1 MNRPVSAGRLP
12 LLLALFVSTGCAS
25 LIYEIVWFQLLQLVI
40 GSSAVSLGL
49 LLGTFMGGM
58 CLGSLLLPRWV
69 PATVHPLRVYAMLEL
84 GIGVCGIAAL
94 YAMPAIDQA
103 YSAVGGVGIGG
114 IALRAVVCASCL
126 LVPTF
131 LMGASLPAISRWIEA
146 TPSGVSWLGLFYGGN
161 IAGAV
166 VGCLLAGFW
175 LLRLYD
181 AATASYFAAAINATA
196 ALVSLLLAKITPYE
210 AADGAEVPIAIGSA
224 PVAIYAAI
232 AISGF
237 CALGAEV
244 IWTRLLSLIL
254 GGTVYTFS
262 IILAVF
268 LFGLGLGSS
277 VASVVA
283 RVTERPRLALAV
295 CQALLGLAIAWT
307 AWMLSQSLPYWPVS
321 PSLAKSPWFNFQID
335 LVRCLWAILP
345 ATILWGASFPLALA
359 AAASRGQDPTP
370 ETEPRPSGSGFL
382 AATASR
388 GQDPARM
395 VGRMYAANT
404 AGAIAGALGAS
415 MILIPWIGTQRT
427 QQLLIALSVGAAATL
442 AGKYGRRWV
451 MTPVAMAYAA
461 LLAWAVVPTPWQL
474 VAYGRKMLTTTDG
487 RALVFSAEGMNAS
500 IAVTKLVNSRFFHVS
515 GKVEASSQSEDM
527 RLQGMLGHLP
537 ALLHPDPRNVLV
549 VGFGAGVT
557 AGSFL
562 RHPSVTKLVVCEIEP
577 LIPRMVAPHF
587 AAENH
592 DVLKDPRTE
601 MVYDDG
607 RHYVLTTGETFDIIT
622 SDPIHPWVKG
632 NAALYT
638 KEYFEYCKRRLRPG
652 GFVTQWVP
660 LYESDLETVRSEIAT
675 FFEVFPNGTI
685 WGNDFDGDGYDV
697 VLMGQVEETRVD
709 TDRIARRFEIPGLGA
724 SLRQAGFRSPS
735 DLLYT
740 FAGRARD
747 LKEWLRGAQIN
758 RDRNLRLHYLAGMGV
773 NSNAA
778 GFIYQEILRWRKPMD
793 GK

>member
-1 MNRPVSAGRLP
+1 MNRSVSAGRLP
-12 LLLALFVSTGCAS
+12 LLLALFVATGCAS

-58 CLGSLLLPRWV
+58 CMGSLLLPRWV
-69 PATVHPLRVYAMLEL
+69 PSTAHPLRVYALLEL
-84 GIGVCGIAAL
+84 GIGMCGIAAL
-94 YAMPAIDQA
+94 YVMPAVDQA
-103 YSAVGGVGIGG
+103 YSAVGGGGIGG
-114 IALRAVVCASCL
+114 IVLRAVVCAVCL

-131 LMGASLPAISRWIEA
+131 LMGASLPAIARWIEA
-146 TPSGVSWLGLFYGGN
+146 TPRGVSWLGLFYGGN

-166 VGCLLAGFW
+166 LGCLLAGFW
-175 LLRLYD
+175 LLRVYD
-181 AATASYFAAAINATA
+181 VTTASYVAAAINASA
-196 ALVSLLLAKITPYE
+196 AIVSLVLAKITPYR
-210 AADGAEVPIAIGSA
+210 VPDAMDEDIATGNA
-224 PVAIYAAI
+224 PLVIYAAI

-268 LFGLGLGSS
+268 LFGLGIGSS
-277 VASVVA
+277 AASVVA

-295 CQALLGLAIAWT
+295 CQGLLGFAMAWT
-307 AWMLSQSLPYWPVS
+307 AWMLSQSLPYWPIS
-321 PSLAKSPWFNFQID
+321 PSLATSPWFNFQMD

-359 AAASRGQDPTP
+359 AG
-370 ETEPRPSGSGFL
+370 
-382 AATASR
+382 ASR
-388 GQDPARM
+388 GQDPARL

-404 AGAIAGALGAS
+404 AGAIVGALGAS

-427 QQLLIALSVGAAATL
+427 QQLLIALALGAAATL
-442 AGKYGRRWV
+442 AGKYARMW
-451 MTPVAMAYAA
+451 MAPLAPAYAA
-461 LLAWAVVPTPWQL
+461 LLMWAVVPTPWQL
-474 VAYGRKMLTTTDG
+474 IAFGRKVLTTTDG
-487 RALVFSAEGMNAS
+487 RTLVFSAEGMNAS

-537 ALLHPDPRNVLV
+537 ALLHPDPRKVLV

-562 RHPSVTKLVVCEIEP
+562 RHPSITKLVICEIEP

-587 AAENH
+587 AVENH
-592 DVLKDPRTE
+592 NVLKDPRTE
-601 MVYDDG
+601 LLYDDG
-607 RHYVLTTGETFDIIT
+607 RHYVLTTNEKFDIIT

-638 KEYFEYCKRRLRPG
+638 KEYFESCKRRLRPG

-697 VLMGQVEETRVD
+697 VLMGQVEATRVD
-709 TDRIARRFEIPGLGA
+709 TERVARRFNIAGIRA
-724 SLRQAGFRSPS
+724 SLQQAGFRSPA
-735 DLLYT
+735 DLFYT
-740 FAGRARD
+740 YAGRAPD
-747 LKEWLRGAQIN
+747 LQEWLRGAQIN

-773 NSNAA
+773 NANAA
-778 GFIYQEILRWRKPMD
+778 GFIYQEILRFRKPMD